1 MYKLSKAD
9 EPDKIENDMIPLLNH
24 SLNEPTAFTPRSL
37 MDSARRARCIPDAEL
52 PPVCILEFDGDI
64 TDWLVAERLAHRYPA
79 WPCFHTTMFAI
90 EVEDVRCSIIPRTI
104 GGPYAVLIAEQL
116 AACGVKLII
125 GLTSAGRISRELPL
139 PCLVSITSAVR
150 DEGTSLHYLPAS
162 KEVGCPAPDI
172 AVRLEKEL
180 AAVGWAVRSG
190 KVWTTDAPYR
200 ETQTQLQMW
209 EKQGV
214 LAVEMQAASL
224 FAFGVTHDVRVASV
238 AMVSNAVDHE
248 GEQFNTGTQ
257 RDGLR
262 IIEACAR
269 VFKHMFS
276 K

>member
-1 MYKLSKAD
+1 MDKL
-9 EPDKIENDMIPLLNH
+9 PLLNH
-24 SLNEPTAFTPRSL
+24 FLDEPTAFTPQSL
-37 MDSARRARCIPDAEL
+37 MDSARRARCIPDGEL

-64 TDWLVAERLAHRYPA
+64 TDWLVGQGLAQPFPA
-79 WPCFHTTMFAI
+79 WPCFHTTMFGI
-90 EVEDVRCSIIPRTI
+90 EVEDVVCGIIPRTI

-116 AACGVKLII
+116 AACGVELII

-139 PCLVSITSAVR
+139 PCLVPITSAVR
-150 DEGTSLHYLPAS
+150 DEGTSLHYLPAG
-162 KEVGCPAPDI
+162 KEIDCPAPHI
-172 AVRLEKEL
+172 AALLEKEL
-180 AAVGWAVRSG
+180 AVIGWAVRSG

-209 EKQGV
+209 EKEGV

-224 FAFGVTHDVRVASV
+224 FAFGAAQGVAVASV

-257 RDGLR
+257 HDGLR

-269 VFKHMFS
+269 VFKRTLADKPNS
-276 K
+276 YLTAR